1 MSLVLNME
9 WTLNMKLDQQ
19 QQQQLKLN
27 FNSTT
32 TYYVVSAGLTIS
44 KQALHVFGTGIGT
57 VIVLVQSLDISDMI

>member
-1 MSLVLNME
+1 
-9 WTLNMKLDQQ
+9 MKLDQQQ